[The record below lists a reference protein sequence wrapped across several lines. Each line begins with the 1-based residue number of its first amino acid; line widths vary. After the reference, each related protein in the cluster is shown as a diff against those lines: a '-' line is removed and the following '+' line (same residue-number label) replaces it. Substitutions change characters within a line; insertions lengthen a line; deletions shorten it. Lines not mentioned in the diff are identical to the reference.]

1 VDEVELIEYVDA
13 ACAAQG
19 LTLSDRQRASV
30 IEQFGRIAQIAEAFL
45 DFPLGLEDEQ
55 APVFRP

>member
-1 VDEVELIEYVDA
+1 VDKVELIEYVDA

-19 LTLSDRQRASV
+19 ITLSHGQRASV
-30 IEQFGRIAQIAEAFL
+30 IEHFGRIAQIAEAFL
-45 DFPLGLEDEQ
+45 DFPLGPEDEQ